1 MDKKQVQAAI
11 GRIDQVTAQLNMSR
25 DAHIQLVN
33 DIKLVQSVCEAYF
46 KEEPKDG
53 GTDKCPEHVE
63 PGDENSQGGGDS
75 V

>member
-11 GRIDQVTAQLNMSR
+11 GRIDSVVAQVATDRKTHAAL
-25 DAHIQLVN
+25 AN
-33 DIKLVQSVCEAYF
+33 DITLVQQCCMKQF
-46 KEEPKDG
+46 EEPKDG

-63 PGDENSQGGGDS
+63 PGDEDIEGGGDS